1 MAAMDQADRA
11 ESIAAELLQY
21 AARRYPDVDAPTA
34 WRAFVLAAADL
45 RALLHTRAR
54 ERCWVDAM
62 PSYASANPWQVEDD

>member
-11 ESIAAELLQY
+11 KSIAAELLRH

-34 WRAFVLAAADL
+34 WQAFVLAAADL
-45 RALLHTRAR
+45 REMFRAR
-54 ERCWVDAM
+54 TRERSWVDAV